1 MLSRYIGSWDGYQL
15 HIGSNL
21 PPKYNLW
28 KEDKSSAPKVSFIR
42 RFHCTHGI
50 QLCSKLLLMWRNV
63 IVAQGAYPQ
72 FFPRNGDRAISICLH
87 QELTPPIHTHMLA
100 YIIIQMHTHTHTHMD
115 FTLPFQLIECNSHI
129 VTIARITSSNFA
141 CTTVTQWH
149 PEGALE
155 LMPPL
160 ATHPDQSITDSSAH
174 HNTHCQPRESES
186 LKYQTRSQ
194 PKKQCQ
200 TGTECQCQSQTKKK
214 SWWYH
219 TVHMAMSPTLNSH
232 LDKVCVTALSS
243 KLVFLSI
250 ACLAASYVVRSVE
263 QGGILIAW
271 HVVVPGTCIQMDRDW
286 HT

>member
-1 MLSRYIGSWDGYQL
+1 MQQTFIDVTECNSGSGC
-15 HIGSNL
+15 I
-21 PPKYNLW
+21 
-28 KEDKSSAPKVSFIR
+28 
-42 RFHCTHGI
+42 
-50 QLCSKLLLMWRNV
+50 
-63 IVAQGAYPQ
+63 
-72 FFPRNGDRAISICLH
+72 
-87 QELTPPIHTHMLA
+87 PPIFSSKRGQSNKYLFA
-100 YIIIQMHTHTHTHMD
+100 SGINPPHTHTHASIHNYSDAHTHMD

-214 SWWYH
+214 SW
-219 TVHMAMSPTLNSH
+219 
-232 LDKVCVTALSS
+232 
-243 KLVFLSI
+243 
-250 ACLAASYVVRSVE
+250 
-263 QGGILIAW
+263 
-271 HVVVPGTCIQMDRDW
+271 
-286 HT
+286 